1 MPKEIKRLSAKE
13 LIAAREQLKNY
24 IRTGEVAID
33 AARAATI
40 LKCGTFKRGNSER
53 RACLDVLCPHCE
65 TKRMITEQ
73 ITLLNVLDY
82 LKQENGRVGLLYVE
96 LLIEQIPGEQLSA
109 VTQKLIEI
117 SSKFITRK
125 AYRSLFAGY
134 ARRIHFYKDGDDFGI
149 YLSSIGHLRQPIDE
163 TVKEA
168 AIIEEMRQ
176 SWMTLIDEEGMSY
189 RIYDIQYFED
199 MKPSLEEQLNRFTVC
214 TVPTRDLLN
223 NKADLQ
229 VFIDAIPKNIF
240 TGDNKLK
247 QMIRELNISIP
258 IHEIEDEEGHI
269 KRINLDFYRKYKYMG
284 M

>member
-1 MPKEIKRLSAKE
+1 
-13 LIAAREQLKNY
+13 
-24 IRTGEVAID
+24 
-33 AARAATI
+33 
-40 LKCGTFKRGNSER
+40 
-53 RACLDVLCPHCE
+53 
-65 TKRMITEQ
+65 
-73 ITLLNVLDY
+73 
-82 LKQENGRVGLLYVE
+82 
-96 LLIEQIPGEQLSA
+96 
-109 VTQKLIEI
+109 
-117 SSKFITRK
+117 
-125 AYRSLFAGY
+125 
-134 ARRIHFYKDGDDFGI
+134 
-149 YLSSIGHLRQPIDE
+149 
-163 TVKEA
+163 
-168 AIIEEMRQ
+168 
-176 SWMTLIDEEGMSY
+176 
-189 RIYDIQYFED
+189 